1 MSGNACTTCPVTSPE
16 PIVASKK
23 GKPCKWRPV
32 QVTQTLWNVSGGFST
47 GFLTVNSIDYTVGDT
62 THTFVQLDK
71 NAPWFLKG
79 VGGAKTKKGD
89 LKAVQVLQDIRDR
102 FHIACGEAVV
112 AGGEAAVAGEG
123 AQEDDPMDGLDD
135 VVETLAT
142 NPKARNR
149 NKHTKQSV
157 VRALTMPMR
166 PLCAAPEAKET
177 KIITVYRK
185 AAASQKPGSSIRNNT
200 ALYVRTDCLDWL
212 LSYAADELYF
222 QGVVPTI
229 EIAPQSRTGNCPE
242 VNDLYLE
249 WDFGAKSWDAKFV
262 AGTFENTTKRLS
274 IKDLDKDRWSKL
286 QKGSPHIGDFSI
298 ASRVHVKSV
307 AKLLITNWCKAIA
320 GDEGAQFEN
329 DWGLV
334 ATNLETPPKKRRR
347 RDEPAGEE
355 KPAVADLSG
364 GEDD

>member
-1 MSGNACTTCPVTSPE
+1 M
-16 PIVASKK
+16 
-23 GKPCKWRPV
+23 
-32 QVTQTLWNVSGGFST
+32 QVTQTLMNVSGGFST
-47 GFLTVNSIDYTVGDT
+47 GFLAVNSIGYTVGDT

-79 VGGAKTKKGD
+79 VGGPKIKKGE
-89 LKAVQVLQDIRDR
+89 LKAVDVIQDIRDE
-102 FHIACGEAVV
+102 FHIV
-112 AGGEAAVAGEG
+112 GGEAAVAGEG

-185 AAASQKPGSSIRNNT
+185 AAASEKPGSSIRNNT

-229 EIAPQSRTGNCPE
+229 ETAPQSRTGNCPE

-320 GDEGAQFEN
+320 GNKCAEFEKE
-329 DWGLV
+329 WGLGG
-334 ATNLETPPKKRRR
+334 TNLETPPKKRRR

-355 KPAVADLSG
+355 KPAVADFIENESAVADLSG
-364 GEDD
+364 ADED